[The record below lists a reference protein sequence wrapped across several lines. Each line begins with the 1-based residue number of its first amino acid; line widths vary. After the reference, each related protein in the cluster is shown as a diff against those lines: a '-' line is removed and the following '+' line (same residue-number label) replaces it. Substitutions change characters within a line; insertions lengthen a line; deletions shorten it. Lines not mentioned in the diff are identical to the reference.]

1 MMSLTLEVAGK
12 TDVGCVRTNNED
24 NFGYDMR
31 HGIFV
36 VCDGMGGSAAGEV
49 ASKMGVDTMLTY
61 FREAGANGHFPQVVE
76 PLEGLSE
83 RGNALSSA
91 IHLANTAIHEAA
103 QRHAAHAGMGS
114 TIVSVLMDKE
124 LFSVGHVGDSRVYL
138 IRGGDIQQITQDHSL
153 VMEYVRRGLI
163 SLEEAERSDVQ
174 NVIMRAL
181 GSEEKV
187 EPDLEDMVAM
197 PGDILLLASD
207 GLTKYLKP
215 DQILALIT
223 ISGDME
229 EACDRL
235 IQAAKDA
242 GGDDNITCLLIHVV
256 ERPWYARWLRR
267 VFLGE
272 GSPKWQSST

>member
-1 MMSLTLEVAGK
+1 MSLSLEVAGK

-49 ASKMGVDTMLTY
+49 ASKMGVETMLTY
-61 FREAGANGHFPQVVE
+61 FREAGANGHYPQVAD

-83 RGNALSSA
+83 RANALSSA

-103 QRHAAHAGMGS
+103 QRHAAQAGMGS

-124 LFSVGHVGDSRVYL
+124 FYSVGHVGDSRVYL
-138 IRGGDIQQITQDHSL
+138 IRGGDIQQVTQDHSL
-153 VMEYVRRGLI
+153 VMEQVRRGL
-163 SLEEAERSDVQ
+163 LTVEEAERSDIQ
-174 NVIMRAL
+174 NIIMRAL

-187 EPDLEDMVAM
+187 EPDLEDMVAL
-197 PGDILLLASD
+197 PGDVLLLASD
-207 GLTKYLKP
+207 GLTKYVKP
-215 DQILALIT
+215 DQILTLVAAAG
-223 ISGDME
+223 SME
-229 EACDRL
+229 NACDRL

-256 ERPWYARWLRR
+256 ERPWYARWLRKI
-267 VFLGE
+267 FLGE